1 MPTNTTN
8 FSLKKPIVGADENA
22 WGGYINDNLD
32 DIDGLLG
39 DGAPLA
45 IDTTNNR
52 VGIGTTSPLTLVSAY
67 GTNVAK
73 YSLQSGSGVGGGF
86 IGWYDNTG
94 TRQQYI
100 GTGSNTDS
108 EFRIYQEAN
117 DDMVFAT
124 NSIARMRIMADGDV
138 GIGTASPASALDV
151 VGTITGDGLTIN
163 TAQGDVTVE
172 SATSSLSF
180 DRAGASYLRATD
192 AAGRFIFVTGAN
204 DFSTSRMQ
212 ISSNGDVSLYE
223 DTGTSAKFFW
233 DASAERLGLG
243 TNSPD
248 AELHIVGGTP
258 DILIEDSANG
268 SQALISYDGAAGAG
282 LTISADVNSSAANSK
297 IAFEV
302 DGAEQA
308 RISASGD
315 LLVGTTDTT
324 LYNNTTGE
332 GVIIRGGGNLQIAN
346 DAADCVRLNRMT
358 STGQIVYF
366 YQAGTNVGN
375 ISVTGSATAYNTSSD
390 YRLKEDWQPMTGA
403 ADRVLDL
410 KPVNFAWKADGSRVD
425 GFLAHE
431 LGDVVPEAVTGVK
444 DEVDDE
450 GNPVYQGID
459 QSKLVPLLT
468 AALQEALT
476 KIDALETRIAALEG

>member
-248 AELHIVGGTP
+248 AELHIRGHP
-258 DILIEDSANG
+258 R
-268 SQALISYDGAAGAG
+268 Y
-282 LTISADVNSSAANSK
+282 
-297 IAFEV
+297 
-302 DGAEQA
+302 
-308 RISASGD
+308 
-315 LLVGTTDTT
+315 TD
-324 LYNNTTGE
+324 
-332 GVIIRGGGNLQIAN
+332 R
-346 DAADCVRLNRMT
+346 R
-358 STGQIVYF
+358 
-366 YQAGTNVGN
+366 
-375 ISVTGSATAYNTSSD
+375 
-390 YRLKEDWQPMTGA
+390 
-403 ADRVLDL
+403 
-410 KPVNFAWKADGSRVD
+410 
-425 GFLAHE
+425 
-431 LGDVVPEAVTGVK
+431 
-444 DEVDDE
+444 
-450 GNPVYQGID
+450 
-459 QSKLVPLLT
+459 
-468 AALQEALT
+468 
-476 KIDALETRIAALEG
+476 